1 MTSLAIQAEA
11 VERSAVNLAGH
22 IENVRAL
29 PRRAHELPV
38 YEHHLRDLEAAVR
51 TMRWLAGL
59 PVERQEAITR
69 AVENDG

>member
-11 VERSAVNLAGH
+11 VERSAVNLRGH
-22 IENVRAL
+22 IDNLREL

-38 YEHHLRDLEAAVR
+38 YEHHLRDLEAAAR

-59 PVERQEAITR
+59 PVDKQDTLLRQVGA
-69 AVENDG
+69 G